1 MTVRIGLLAASRIA
15 GPAVVEPA
23 ALVEGVEIAAVAAR
37 DLDRAREAAQRWDIP
52 IALGSYDE
60 LIASDAVDAIYI
72 ATPASL
78 HRHWAVAAL
87 AAGKHLLCEKPL
99 AANAGDAQAIADAAA
114 VASPLVA
121 MEAFH
126 WRYHPYVGQIR
137 EVLDSGVLGGLVRVE
152 AAFNLSEAAIPRD
165 DIRWELAIGGG
176 STMDLGCYPIQW
188 VRFAV
193 DAEPEVV
200 SAVAE
205 CPVAGVDG
213 MLRAE
218 LRWSS
223 GVTGMI
229 ESSMIADPDQHAT
242 WLRIIGERGT
252 MLAGNP
258 LAPQGGGAVL
268 TVDAES
274 GQRTIEA
281 DRSTTYFHQ
290 LVAFRDAIEHGAE
303 FPTTIADGVRNMAVI
318 DACYRAAGLEPRPG
332 A

>member
-23 ALVEGVEIAAVAAR
+23 ALVDGVEITAVAAR
-37 DLDRAREAAQRWDIP
+37 QVDRAREAALRWDIP

-60 LIASDAVDAIYI
+60 LIESDAVDAIYI
-72 ATPASL
+72 GTPASL

-87 AAGKHLLCEKPL
+87 AAGKHILCEKPL
-99 AANAGDAQAIADAAA
+99 AANATDGQAIADAS
-114 VASPLVA
+114 ASAPLVA

-137 EVLDSGVLGGLVRVE
+137 EVLDSGVLGRLVRVE
-152 AAFNLSEAAIPRD
+152 AAFNLSESVIPRD
-165 DIRWELAIGGG
+165 DIRWELVVGGG
-176 STMDLGCYPIQW
+176 ATMDLGCYPIQW

-193 DAEPEVV
+193 GAEPEVV

-218 LRWSS
+218 LRWAS
-223 GVTGMI
+223 GVTGSI
-229 ESSMIADPDQHAT
+229 ESSMIAEPDQHAA
-242 WLRIIGERGT
+242 WLRVTGEQGT

-258 LAPQGGGAVL
+258 LAPQNGGAVI

-274 GQRTIEA
+274 GRRTIEA

-290 LVAFRDAIEHGAE
+290 LVAFRDAVESGAS
-303 FPTTIADGVRNMAVI
+303 FPTTIAEGVRNMAVI
-318 DACYRAAGLEPRPG
+318 DACYRAAGLEPRP
-332 A
+332 AA